1 MGASAEGWTAGKS
14 VVSPRA
20 LIVLAAMAVAMIF
33 PTGAFAHTERASYF
47 PDPAPDC
54 SMDPCAGGAVP
65 TARPLETSISTDRA
79 VTRVVCQRDSL
90 QVATKSIRN
99 AQRGGYVL
107 RPSIGTQTIS
117 ASEARTLIN
126 VNRRL
131 STRCRFHSIQDA
143 IDASGNNDRVVIMPG
158 LYTEPGSRSAPTNDP
173 SCDQYEIINDR
184 GEPTALSYK
193 YQYHCPNDQNL
204 IAVIGREPGA
214 TDPPEQPAVD
224 RHRIPDLGP
233 CIRCNLQIEG
243 SGATPDDVTIDA
255 GRVKSGD
262 GGPHG
267 SVKDVGIRADRADGI
282 VIKNVKVRHA
292 REHDIYILESDGYLL
307 DTFKV
312 YYPGEY
318 GVLTFVEDH
327 GLMQNCDAAGAD
339 DSGLY
344 PGAGADTGVGRD
356 SAPQS
361 WKDYTDPGYSYGNFR
376 YSQEIRNCDSHHNAS
391 GYSGTDGNAT
401 HLHHNNIY
409 DNVLG
414 FTTDVFTAAGH
425 PGYPQDSDLIE
436 YNNFYSNNFDA
447 YGPQPPETELHPG
460 PPFPIGV
467 GLWIAGGN
475 DNIVRY
481 NHFFD
486 NWRRGTMLFAVP
498 DQLVCGPGVGIDPAY
513 LAGCN
518 PTAVPPST
526 SYRNEWYGNV
536 MGRAPDVDPPKLCPA
551 FAALGPCSS
560 FAPGEQA
567 SNGTGDLSTGRV
579 DIWWDQYTGTTGNCF
594 HDNVGQD
601 GTDASLTSLPAAPPS
616 GTPENVPGLL
626 PPICDNTSI
635 GTGGPA
641 QEGELVNCLAAFDA
655 GAPGDSCTWFTKPSD
670 PTP

>member
-1 MGASAEGWTAGKS
+1 MGALAEGWTAGKS

-33 PTGAFAHTERASYF
+33 PAGAFAHTERASYF

-54 SMDPCAGGAVP
+54 SIDPCAGGAVP
-65 TARPLETSISTDRA
+65 TARPLDTSVTTDRA

-90 QVATKSIRN
+90 QVATKSIRK
-99 AQRGGYVL
+99 AQRSGYVL

-143 IDASGNNDRVVIMPG
+143 INASGNNDRVVIMPG
-158 LYTEPGSRSAPTNDP
+158 LYTEPESRRAPTNDP
-173 SCDQYEIINDR
+173 SCDPYEIINDR

-193 YQYHCPNDQNL
+193 YQWNCPNDQNL
-204 IAVIGREPGA
+204 IAVLGREPGA
-214 TDPPEQPAVD
+214 TDPPEQPSLD
-224 RHRIPDLGP
+224 RHGIPDLGP
-233 CIRCNLQIEG
+233 CVRCNLQIEG

-262 GGPHG
+262 GGPNG
-267 SVKDVGIRADRADGI
+267 SVKDVGIRADRADGV
-282 VIKNVKVRHA
+282 VIKNLKVRHA
-292 REHDIYILESDGYLL
+292 REHTIYILESDGYLL

-401 HLHHNNIY
+401 HIDHNNFY
-409 DNVLG
+409 DNALG
-414 FTTDVFTAAGH
+414 FTTDVFTAPGH
-425 PGYPQDSDLIE
+425 PGFPQDSDLIE
-436 YNNFYSNNFDA
+436 NNNFYSNNFNPYAAGSDVVPTVPVPV
-447 YGPQPPETELHPG
+447 GT
-460 PPFPIGV
+460 

-475 DNIVRY
+475 DNVVRNNY
-481 NHFFD
+481 FYD
-486 NWRRGTMLFAVP
+486 NWRRGTMVFAVP
-498 DQLVCGPGVGIDPAY
+498 DQVVCGPAGIDPTL

-526 SYRNEWYGNV
+526 SYRNQFYGNV
-536 MGRAPDVDPPKLCPA
+536 MSR
-551 FAALGPCSS
+551 S
-560 FAPGEQA
+560 PGGTVMT
-567 SNGTGDLSTGRV
+567 NGTGDVATGRT
-579 DIWWDQYTGTTGNCF
+579 DFWWDQYLGNTGNCW
-594 HDNVGQD
+594 HDNKGKD
-601 GTDASLTSLPAAPPS
+601 GTPLSVTSTPPAP
-616 GTPENVPGLL
+616 LL
-626 PPICDNTSI
+626 PGKCDNSSI
-635 GTGGPA
+635 GTVGPE
-641 QEGELVNCLAAFDA
+641 QEPELLNCLADIEFNTSAC
-655 GAPGDSCTWFTKPSD
+655 PWFTTPSKP
-670 PTP
+670 